1 MKLRYIILSLLFL
14 PFFEFGFFGF
24 VSERLGFLPS
34 MALLLTTSFLG
45 MMMLKEE
52 GKRLVNALKTDLSL
66 TGASAKKGLMIA
78 FAGFLFAFP
87 GFLSDILGV
96 LCLIMSSRV
105 NLPIDGLRPKP
116 QPQDNLIDLEA
127 HEWREITPPPQPK
140 PRTKKHRETSELE
153 K

>member
-24 VSERLGFLPS
+24 VSDRLGVLPS
-34 MALLLTTSFLG
+34 LALVVITSCLG

-52 GKRLVNALKTDLSL
+52 GRRLVKALKTDMSL
-66 TGASAKKGLMIA
+66 TGESAKKGLMIA
-78 FAGFLFAFP
+78 FAGLLFAFP

-96 LCLIMSSRV
+96 LCLILSSRYSV
-105 NLPIDGLRPKP
+105 PIDAFRPKP

-127 HEWREITPPPQPK
+127 HEWREINPPQPK
-140 PRTKKHRETSELE
+140 PRSRKKSIES
-153 K
+153 